1 VPLAKAKG
9 KGNQVQNPG
18 RSGHCKWVAVYQKSH
33 WGNPREGGKQAMIRE
48 SGNLPGHIL
57 VRMHPPMERA
67 VPGQEFD
74 LTGDI

>member
-18 RSGHCKWVAVYQKSH
+18 RSGHCKWEAVYQKAT
-33 WGNPREGGKQAMIRE
+33 GETPGKAVSKRWSMSQE
-48 SGNLPGHIL
+48 TCPGIYWCG
-57 VRMHPPMERA
+57 MHPPMERA